1 MNDAPPAENVTEP
14 LSLFPAP
21 PLGVLKRHEATPLAA
36 LAVPFTF
43 TAPVDAAQRTR
54 VGLTAEPPFVTRT
67 DATTVEP
74 ALGFAG
80 ESLTALAVA
89 LDVSP

>member
-1 MNDAPPAENVTEP
+1 MKAASPARNETDPVIALP
-14 LSLFPAP
+14 FALF
-21 PLGVLKRHEATPLAA
+21 GVLKR
-36 LAVPFTF
+36 
-43 TAPVDAAQRTR
+43 
-54 VGLTAEPPFVTRT
+54 FVTRT

-89 LDVSP
+89 AAFPPPPP